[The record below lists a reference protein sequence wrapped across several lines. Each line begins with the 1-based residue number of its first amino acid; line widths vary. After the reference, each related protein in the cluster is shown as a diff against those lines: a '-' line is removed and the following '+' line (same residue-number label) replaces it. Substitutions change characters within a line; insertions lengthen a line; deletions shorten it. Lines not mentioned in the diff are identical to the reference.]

1 MDVKV
6 YKKET
11 VSQPSGYESVF
22 VPDVIDIIPELVN
35 EEQTDIENNKWYVD
49 KLKNLGTVDINDNK
63 LLLDSED
70 ITFADNKIIVS
81 TESYVKEHKWN
92 IDKLKELGTVK
103 IEEHKLIID
112 SEYIHYSNGKLY
124 VYVQTKQ
131 LTNCTTVTGKDELE
145 QACTLATIFQKGL
158 DPLDLNDGIRW
169 SEAIREEISGLQ
181 LIQDIIEAVGKVST
195 SVNVV
200 FDTVED
206 GNGNQYLSYKLL
218 EAV

>member
-35 EEQTDIENNKWYVD
+35 DEQTDIENNKWYVD

-103 IEEHKLIID
+103 VEGHKLIID

-131 LTNCTTVTGKDELE
+131 LTNCATVTGKDELE